1 MMFILDQYIELWIAY
16 GKGKKE
22 GERLEVTVQNISE
35 TLFCTERNSK
45 LIIKKLDELNWIKW
59 FPGRGR
65 GNRSKLIF
73 QKHPMSLI
81 LDRGKRNNEKRGCE
95 KRKHICGTL

>member
-22 GERLEVTVQNISE
+22 GEQLEITVQNISE

-45 LIIKKLDELNWIKW
+45 LIIKKLEELRWIVW

-73 QKHPMSLI
+73 QKATNDI
-81 LDRGKRNNEKRGCE
+81 NFKQRKRVNEKRGCKKVE
-95 KRKHICGTL
+95 SHL

>member
-1 MMFILDQYIELWIAY
+1 MMFILDQYIELWFAY
-16 GKGKKE
+16 GKGKRE
-22 GERLEVTVQNISE
+22 GEQLEITVQNISE

-45 LIIKKLDELNWIKW
+45 LIIKKLEELHWIAW

-73 QKHPMSLI
+73 KKHPAPLI
-81 LDRGKRNNEKRGCE
+81 LDRGKEITKKGM
-95 KRKHICGTL
+95 